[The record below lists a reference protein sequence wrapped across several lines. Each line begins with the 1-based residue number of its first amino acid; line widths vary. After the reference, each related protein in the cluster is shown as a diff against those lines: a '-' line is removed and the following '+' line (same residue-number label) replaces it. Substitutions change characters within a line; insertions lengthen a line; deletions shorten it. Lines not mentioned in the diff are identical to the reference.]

1 MRKLLSAIEHH
12 LWAKVMLALLPI
24 VLMIFGLI
32 IFSNVRAQSR
42 ILERQTER
50 NANLTATA
58 IEGGMF
64 DALAIGNNDEVR
76 AQFKRLDA
84 KAAGLEVHIFD
95 FNGDI
100 AFATKA
106 ERVGKNI
113 QAFIHSDASGRAVQT
128 ILTRGTQPE
137 RALAETIAAK
147 PYLSVYRPIRNESRC
162 FHCHGQSRQILGG
175 IHVRTATEATVL
187 AARRLRNQSVL
198 IGCAG
203 AVFLSML
210 IYFLFHKLVNRP
222 IRNVLAVAGSMRQG
236 DLTHSIEVQG
246 RDEISH
252 MSARMNLVNENLRE
266 MVGEIAAASQS
277 VAESASEQ
285 AAAIQETSASLEEL
299 TAMASRNNDNA
310 TMADQLM
317 SEAIAKASSAGQ
329 SMERLSTA
337 MQEITASSSKV
348 ANIVGTI
355 DEIAFQTNLLAL
367 NAAVEAARAG
377 EAGAGFS
384 VVADEVRNLAMRA
397 AEAAHET
404 AALIDGTVKTIQEG
418 SALLGDTSQAF
429 GDMVDNANKV
439 ASFMSEIASASQ
451 EQTNG
456 IRQINS
462 AVTEMDRSTQQNAA
476 TAEQL
481 SASTGSFKV
490 HG

>member
-1 MRKLLSAIEHH
+1 MKTLFSAITHH

-24 VLMIFGLI
+24 VLLIFGLI
-32 IFSNVRAQSR
+32 IFSNVHSQSR
-42 ILERQTER
+42 ILAQQTEQ

-76 AQFKRLDA
+76 AQFRRLNA
-84 KAAGLEVHIFD
+84 KADGLEVHIFD

-100 AFATKA
+100 AFATEA

-113 QAFIHSDASGRAVQT
+113 KAYTHSEASHEAINTLLAKGSEPQRAF
-128 ILTRGTQPE
+128 
-137 RALAETIAAK
+137 AETVADK
-147 PYLSVYRPIRNESRC
+147 PYLSIYRPIRNESRC
-162 FHCHGQSRQILGG
+162 FHCHGQSRKTLGG
-175 IHVRTATEATVL
+175 IHVRTATEATQL
-187 AARRLRNQSVL
+187 AARGLRNQSIL
-198 IGCAG
+198 IGTAG
-203 AVFLSML
+203 AVMLSVL

-222 IRNVLAVAGSMRQG
+222 IREVLAVAGSMRQG
-236 DLTHSIEVQG
+236 DLTHNIEVRG

-252 MSARMNLVNENLRE
+252 MSARMNMVNENLCE
-266 MVGEIAAASQS
+266 MIGEIAAASQS
-277 VAESASEQ
+277 VAASASQQ

-299 TAMASRNNDNA
+299 TAMASQNSDNA
-310 TMADQLM
+310 TQADQLM
-317 SEAIAKASSAGQ
+317 TAAIDQAQSAGESMGRLSSAMQ
-329 SMERLSTA
+329 DITTSSTKIA
-337 MQEITASSSKV
+337 H
-348 ANIVGTI
+348 IVETI

-404 AALIDGTVKTIQEG
+404 AGLIDGTVKTIKDG
-418 SALLGDTSQAF
+418 SALVGDTSKAF
-429 GDMVDNANKV
+429 GEMVDNANKV
-439 ASFMSEIASASQ
+439 ATFMNEIASASQ

-456 IRQINS
+456 IRQINA

-490 HG
+490 

>member
-1 MRKLLSAIEHH
+1 MKTLFSAITHH

-32 IFSNVRAQSR
+32 IFSNVHSQSR
-42 ILERQTER
+42 ILAEQTEQ

-76 AQFKRLDA
+76 AQFKRLNA

-100 AFATKA
+100 AFATAA

-113 QAFIHSDASGRAVQT
+113 KAFTHSEASLEAIGTLLARGSKPEQAFS
-128 ILTRGTQPE
+128 
-137 RALAETIAAK
+137 ETVADK
-147 PYLSVYRPIRNESRC
+147 PYLSIYRPIRNESRC

-175 IHVRTATEATVL
+175 IHVRTATEATQL
-187 AARRLRNQSVL
+187 AAQSLRNQSIL
-198 IGCAG
+198 IGTAG
-203 AVFLSML
+203 AALLSVL
-210 IYFLFHKLVNRP
+210 VYFLFHKLVNRP
-222 IRNVLAVAGSMRQG
+222 IREVLAVAGSMRQG
-236 DLTHSIEVQG
+236 DLTHSIDVQG

-266 MVGEIAAASQS
+266 MIGEIAAASQS
-277 VAESASEQ
+277 VATSASEQ

-299 TAMASRNNDNA
+299 TAMASQNSDNA
-310 TMADQLM
+310 TQADQLM
-317 SEAIAKASSAGQ
+317 TAAIDQAQSAGQ
-329 SMERLSTA
+329 SMERLSSA
-337 MQEITASSSKV
+337 MQDITTSSTKI
-348 ANIVGTI
+348 ANIVDTI

-397 AEAAHET
+397 ADAARET
-404 AALIDGTVKTIQEG
+404 SELIDGTVKTIKGG
-418 SALLGDTSQAF
+418 SALVGDTSKAF
-429 GDMVDNANKV
+429 GDMVENANKV
-439 ASFMSEIASASQ
+439 ATFMNEIATASQ

-456 IRQINS
+456 IRQINT

-490 HG
+490 QG

>member
-1 MRKLLSAIEHH
+1 MKRIFTAIQHH

-24 VLMIFGLI
+24 VLMVFGLI

-42 ILERQTER
+42 ILAEQTEQ

-76 AQFKRLDA
+76 AQFKRLSE
-84 KAAGLEVHIFD
+84 KASGLEVHIFD

-100 AFATKA
+100 AFTTQA

-113 QAFIHSDASGRAVQT
+113 KAFTHSEASLDTVQAMLARGTVPKQAF
-128 ILTRGTQPE
+128 P
-137 RALAETIAAK
+137 ETIADK
-147 PYLSVYRPIRNESRC
+147 PYLSIYRPIRNESRC
-162 FHCHGQSRQILGG
+162 FHCHGQSREILGG
-175 IHVRTATEATVL
+175 IHVRTTTEATQL
-187 AARRLRNQSVL
+187 AAQGLRNQSILIGAAGALLLSVL
-198 IGCAG
+198 IY
-203 AVFLSML
+203 V
-210 IYFLFHKLVNRP
+210 LFHKLVNRP
-222 IRNVLAVAGSMRQG
+222 IRQVLEVAGSMRQG

-252 MSARMNLVNENLRE
+252 MSARMNMVNENLRE
-266 MVGEIAAASQS
+266 MISEIAAASQG
-277 VAESASEQ
+277 VAASASQQ

-299 TAMASRNNDNA
+299 TAMASRNSDNA
-310 TMADQLM
+310 TQADELM
-317 SEAIAKASSAGQ
+317 TAAIGQAQSAGA
-329 SMERLSTA
+329 SMDRLSTA
-337 MQEITASSSKV
+337 MEDITASSTKI
-348 ANIVGTI
+348 ANIVDTI

-384 VVADEVRNLAMRA
+384 VVADEVRSLAMRA
-397 AEAAHET
+397 ADAARET
-404 AALIDGTVKTIQEG
+404 SELIDDTVKTIRDG
-418 SALLGDTSQAF
+418 SALVGDTSKAF

-439 ASFMSEIASASQ
+439 AGFMNDIATASQ
-451 EQTNG
+451 EQTSG
-456 IRQINS
+456 IRQINE
-462 AVTEMDRSTQQNAA
+462 AVTEMDRGTQQNAA

-490 HG
+490 QE